1 MPVPGWTSRNRNT
14 QHQNTQ
20 ERELLA
26 FLFPSTSPSFH
37 LFSSLFFEY
46 NTPQFHPISTKPI
59 IMGAT
64 TLLIL
69 DIQNGIVDNFDQSVT
84 EPYLQRLVK
93 TIAAARNESI
103 NIIHVVTAFRQGYLD
118 VHPLNASSGPITAT
132 GKYQEGSADVQI
144 HPAVTRLPTEPI
156 VTKRRVSAFVGTELD
171 LLLRCSAT
179 DHLVVAGIATSGAVL
194 STIRQAQDLDFHI
207 TILRDLCL
215 DRDEEVHRVLIDKVF
230 GRKTDVFNA
239 EEWVDRIKGQTS
251 S

>member
-1 MPVPGWTSRNRNT
+1 
-14 QHQNTQ
+14 
-20 ERELLA
+20 
-26 FLFPSTSPSFH
+26 
-37 LFSSLFFEY
+37 
-46 NTPQFHPISTKPI
+46 
-59 IMGAT
+59 MGAT

-69 DIQNGIVDNFDQSVT
+69 DIQNGIINNFDQSIT

-93 TIAAARNESI
+93 TIAAARYGSI
-103 NIIHVVTAFRQGYLD
+103 NIIHVVTAFRQGYPD
-118 VHPLNASSGPITAT
+118 IHSLNASSSPITAT

-144 HPAVTRLPTEPI
+144 HPAVNPLPTEPI
-156 VTKRRVSAFVGTELD
+156 VTKRRVSAFVGTDLD

-194 STIRQAQDLDFHI
+194 STIRQAQDLDLHI
-207 TILRDLCL
+207 TVLRDLCL

-239 EEWVDRIKGQTS
+239 EEWVDRIKGQAS